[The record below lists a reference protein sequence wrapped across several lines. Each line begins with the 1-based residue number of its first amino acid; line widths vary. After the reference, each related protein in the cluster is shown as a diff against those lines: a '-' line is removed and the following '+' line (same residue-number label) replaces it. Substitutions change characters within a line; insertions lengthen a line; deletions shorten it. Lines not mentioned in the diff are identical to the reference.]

1 MILSI
6 RGCEARPLST
16 AMVAARAFI
25 GVSVVTLEYFN
36 TGGFAF
42 WAGLCWRF
50 LWRW

>member
-16 AMVAARAFI
+16 AMVAARVFI

-36 TGGFAF
+36 TGWICVLGGFVA
-42 WAGLCWRF
+42 LQ
-50 LWRW
+50 